1 MKLCS
6 FKIGRAGR
14 VGVQMKS
21 GKVADVNT
29 GYAALLKSQ
38 GHPKAQPLADV
49 ITPPCMI
56 GLIESGSY
64 GLQAVKETMAFVEAN
79 PGARGPEG
87 DPILY
92 GQDEIKFEA
101 PVPNPSKIFSIAI
114 NNRQKFDVAGKPQGE
129 PHPLYFIKVPTC
141 VTGPYDPIE
150 IPNIGIVGSEAE
162 VVAIIG
168 KEGKNIPESE
178 AGTFIFGYAVHN
190 DVTAHELR
198 DTREWIISR
207 RPEGDVR
214 LTYSG
219 RYKCFDTFAP
229 MGPWLVTP
237 DEIPNIKNCRIEARL
252 NGKLVQAGSTGDMYF
267 SMPYLIHYLSE
278 AHTFKPGDIIS
289 WGTVVSPPGVNFQ
302 KIDLRGSGGVLETE
316 VEHLGC
322 LKNPIKA
329 IP

>member
-6 FKIGRAGR
+6 FKVNRTGR
-14 VGVQMKS
+14 VGVLMKS
-21 GKVADVNT
+21 GRVADVNF

-38 GHPKAQPLADV
+38 GHPKAQQVADV
-49 ITPPCMI
+49 LTPPCMV
-56 GLIESGSY
+56 GLIESGRY
-64 GLQAVKETMAFVEAN
+64 GLQAVKETTAFLEADPN
-79 PGARGPEG
+79 ARGPEG
-87 DPILY
+87 EQILY
-92 GQDEIKFEA
+92 GQEEIKFDA

-114 NNRQKFDVAGKPQGE
+114 NNRQKFDVADKPQGE

-162 VVAIIG
+162 VAAIIG
-168 KEGKNIPESE
+168 KAGKSIPESK
-178 AGTFIFGYAVHN
+178 AGDFIFGYTVHN

-198 DTREWIISR
+198 DTREWIVSK

-229 MGPWLVTP
+229 MGPWVVTSDGIP
-237 DEIPNIKNCRIEARL
+237 DINQCRIEARL
-252 NGKLVQAGSTGDMYF
+252 NGKPVQAGSTADMYF
-267 SMPYLIHYLSE
+267 KMPYLVHYLSE
-278 AHTFKPGDIIS
+278 AHTFKAGDIIS
-289 WGTVVSPPGVNFQ
+289 WGTVISPPGVNFQ

-316 VEHLGC
+316 VENLGC